1 MTRISSVEVLQ
12 VIPVLDKVKERTRGC
27 TSMAEAAQN
36 LTDLLYAQYSQSIVL
51 VRMFAT
57 VPFRELPPANRAF
70 VTNLAQGHNIM
81 HLMADDTLVLSL
93 LGTHGA
99 QHAWN
104 DRRKSAGHV
113 GIPLVSS
120 TFVDRIPMMS
130 RLLKE
135 VGLSLDWIDS
145 RDITIM
151 LSAMGRTA
159 GVFHVQNAATA
170 VDQQGRKIIAAQDFV
185 AANHVQTVFG
195 LGGGYVTNR
204 VFVTLIV
211 FCREEV
217 AKSQAALFTSLIT
230 TFKANTTSLATPGAF
245 FER

>member
-1 MTRISSVEVLQ
+1 MTRISAVEVLQ
-12 VIPVLDKVKERTRGC
+12 IPPVVDKVKEKTRGC
-27 TSMAEAAQN
+27 ACLAQAAQN
-36 LTDLLYAQYSQSIVL
+36 LTDVLYAQYSQSIVL

-57 VPFRELPPANRAF
+57 IPFRDLPPANHAF
-70 VTNLAQGHNIM
+70 VTNLAQAHDIM
-81 HLMADDTLVLSL
+81 HLMADDTPVLSL

-99 QHAWN
+99 RHAWN
-104 DRRKSAGHV
+104 DRRKSVGHV
-113 GIPLVSS
+113 GIPLASAA
-120 TFVDRIPMMS
+120 FVDRIPMMS

-151 LSAMGRTA
+151 LSALGRTA
-159 GVFHVQNAATA
+159 GVFHVQNATTA

-185 AANHVQTVFG
+185 AANQVKTVFG

-204 VFVTLIV
+204 VFVVLIV

-217 AKSQAALFTSLIT
+217 TKSQAALFMPLIT

-245 FER
+245 FEK